1 MNALVLASVVLV
13 AVTSAPYLAF
23 LVLYAVVRP
32 AGSPADKRD
41 GWEPTVSVVLPTYNE
56 AEIIEHKLADLCELE
71 YPLDKLEIVL
81 ADASDD
87 GTPEVV
93 RDWFTAREAA
103 GDPTP
108 DLQIRHDDERRGVAP
123 ALNDAFRAAS
133 NEVILRTDAD
143 SELAADVL
151 REAVA
156 NLADPAVGAVT
167 GRQSDVLGESQV
179 EADYRDIL
187 SKLQGLE
194 SHLDSTFIFHGP
206 CFAFARED
214 FVPIDPASLAD
225 DTEVALRIRRAGKR
239 VVMDPALRFTE
250 SGVSDFRKRRR
261 RKDRRAMG
269 LVKLLVQHRDAV
281 GRYGRYGRV
290 VLPFN
295 WWFMLVSPWLVAVGV
310 VVVSAAAVSVAG
322 VVGLAVPA
330 GVLAFGSLG
339 QRDALG
345 PLQPIYAVL
354 DSWVSLLVAQVRLL
368 RGEGDGVWE
377 IDRESREAFL
387 AGDEDDAAGDDRTED
402 DRGTDNRGAE
412 GQD

>member
-23 LVLYAVVRP
+23 LALYAVVRP
-32 AGSPADKRD
+32 VGSPADKRD

-56 AEIIEHKLADLCELE
+56 AEIIERKLADVCTVD
-71 YPLDKLEIVL
+71 YPLDKLEVVL

-87 GTPEVV
+87 GTPDVV
-93 RDWFTAREAA
+93 RDWFAAREAA

-108 DLQIRHDDERRGVAP
+108 DYQIRHEDERRGVAP

-143 SELAADVL
+143 SELAPDVL
-151 REAVA
+151 REGVA

-214 FVPIDPASLAD
+214 FVPVDPASLAD

-250 SGVSDFRKRRR
+250 SGVSDFRKRRQ

-269 LVKLLVQHRDAV
+269 LVKLLVQHRDAL

-295 WWFMLVSPWLVAVGV
+295 WWFMLVSPWLVAVGT

-322 VVGLAVPA
+322 LAGVLVPA
-330 GVLAFGSLG
+330 GVLAFGFLG
-339 QRDALG
+339 QRDSLG
-345 PLQPIYAVL
+345 PLQPLYAIL

-387 AGDEDDAAGDDRTED
+387 ADEESGDGDATPEDDTTEG
-402 DRGTDNRGAE
+402 RAE

>member
-1 MNALVLASVVLV
+1 MNALVLAAVALV
-13 AVTSAPYLAF
+13 AVTSAPYVAF
-23 LVLYAVVRP
+23 LALYAVVRP

-41 GWEPTVSVVLPTYNE
+41 DWEPTVSVVLPTYNE
-56 AEIIEHKLADLCELE
+56 AEIIEHKLADICALD
-71 YPLDKLEIVL
+71 YPLDKVEVVL

-87 GTPEVV
+87 GTPAVV
-93 RDWFTAREAA
+93 RDWVDRREAA
-103 GDPTP
+103 GDSTP

-133 NEVILRTDAD
+133 NEVVLRTDAD

-225 DTEVALRIRRAGKR
+225 DTEVALRIRRSGTR

-250 SGVSDFRKRRR
+250 SGVSDFRKRRQ

-269 LVKLLVQHRDAV
+269 LVKLLVQHRDAL
-281 GRYGRYGRV
+281 GRYGSYGRV

-295 WWFMLVSPWLVAVGV
+295 WWFMLVSPWLVAVGT

-322 VVGLAVPA
+322 IAGLVVPA
-330 GVLAFGSLG
+330 GVLAFGYLG
-339 QRDALG
+339 QRDSLG

-368 RGEGDGVWE
+368 HGEGDGVWE

-387 AGDEDDAAGDDRTED
+387 AGDDDGAGDDAASDDSGTE
-402 DRGTDNRGAE
+402 NRGAE

>member
-1 MNALVLASVVLV
+1 MNALVVAAVVLV
-13 AVTSAPYLAF
+13 AVTSAPYLVVLA
-23 LVLYAVVRP
+23 LYAVVRP
-32 AGSPADKRD
+32 HGSPADKRD
-41 GWEPTVSVVLPTYNE
+41 GREPTVSVVLPTYNE
-56 AEIIEHKLADLCELE
+56 ADIIEHKLADICALD
-71 YPLDKLEIVL
+71 YPLDRIEVVL

-93 RDWFTAREAA
+93 RDWFEGREAA
-103 GDPTP
+103 GEPTP
-108 DLQIRHDDERRGVAP
+108 ALQLRHDDERRGVAP

-143 SELAADVL
+143 SELAPDVL

-206 CFAFARED
+206 CFAFARAD

-250 SGVSDFRKRRR
+250 SGVSDFRKRRQ

-269 LVKLLVQHRDAV
+269 LVKLLVQHRDAL
-281 GRYGRYGRV
+281 GAYGRYGRV

-295 WWFMLVSPWLVAVGV
+295 WWFMLVSPWLVAAGT

-322 VVGLAVPA
+322 PAGLVVPA
-330 GVLAFGSLG
+330 GVLGFGYLG
-339 QRDALG
+339 QRDSLG

-387 AGDEDDAAGDDRTED
+387 ADEAGGDDGET
-402 DRGTDNRGAE
+402 GTGERSTDGGVE
-412 GQD
+412 GQN